1 MSTFYDAPNDY
12 RNYLCHYGV
21 KGMKWRKHRRSQ
33 MNKNFQLPDNND
45 NDFSRDNVRRRR
57 GTSEFSRENTH
68 KPTTI
73 DERNNREDTRQRDG
87 GAPSHGNNVDTRSRR
102 RHDFTWERSHS
113 WDSAGAQNVVGHIPR
128 SLHGTETTSEA
139 RSELTKKKRRK

>member
-1 MSTFYDAPNDY
+1 MSTFEAPNDY

-45 NDFSRDNVRRRR
+45 NEFSSDNVRRRR

-68 KPTTI
+68 RPTLI
-73 DERNNREDTRQRDG
+73 DERNNREDTRHRDG
-87 GAPSHGNNVDTRSRR
+87 GAPAPANVDTRSRR
-102 RHDFTWERSHS
+102 RHDLTWERTHS
-113 WDSAGAQNVVGHIPR
+113 WDSAGVQNVVGHIPR
-128 SLHGTETTSEA
+128 TAHTAENATAA
-139 RSELTKKKRRK
+139 RDNLNRKKKRK